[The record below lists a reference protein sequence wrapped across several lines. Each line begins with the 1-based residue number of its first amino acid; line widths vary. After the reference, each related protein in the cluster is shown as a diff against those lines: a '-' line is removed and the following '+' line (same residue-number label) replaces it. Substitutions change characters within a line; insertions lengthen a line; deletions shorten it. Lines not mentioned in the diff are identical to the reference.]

1 MIERAPSEMPDT
13 LAARQREHRL
23 KNRVWPRERPSRNAD
38 PWLLADEALDCLDRV
53 GKALGLQRLALVD
66 LEQAQE
72 VIKQL
77 AVGPED

>member
-1 MIERAPSEMPDT
+1 MPGA

-23 KNRVWPRERPSRNAD
+23 RKRVWPRERPSRNAD
-38 PWLLADEALDCLDRV
+38 PWLIADEALDLLDGIRKELRPT
-53 GKALGLQRLALVD
+53 GKAVLD

-72 VIKQL
+72 LVKQL

>member
-1 MIERAPSEMPDT
+1 VSRRAPSESPEA

-23 KNRVWPRERPSRNAD
+23 RERVWPRERPPANCD
-38 PWLLADEALDCLDRV
+38 PWLLASEALDLMDAVRKELRPM
-53 GKALGLQRLALVD
+53 GRAILD

-72 VIKQL
+72 LVRQL